1 MYYRFD
7 YRHFLC
13 LSKSKL
19 VQKLTHSQLFFIFRN
34 ENVYLGT
41 PSYIYLHHTLDFG
54 SVVIWVLISCCR
66 IRLTFPPTLKICISF
81 EPQHVECKLGIWENP
96 PASIYLPTLS
106 TFSTV
111 AGAPWCIHFASS
123 IRFDSCSSSCCFCG
137 CQVWLLTR
145 AFGLANYQNPSLRSR
160 HLPVAGK
167 RGRISNSSPRTL
179 WVNKEFPSLNWH
191 VGDLRGSP
199 AGRVIS
205 WSLTK
210 EYPLTDMRHQ
220 RWYQIHL
227 QSQLS

>member
-1 MYYRFD
+1 
-7 YRHFLC
+7 
-13 LSKSKL
+13 
-19 VQKLTHSQLFFIFRN
+19 
-34 ENVYLGT
+34 
-41 PSYIYLHHTLDFG
+41 
-54 SVVIWVLISCCR
+54 VLISCCR

-167 RGRISNSSPRTL
+167 RGRIRNSSPRTL
-179 WVNKEFPSLNWH
+179 WLDKEFPSLNWH

-199 AGRVIS
+199 AVRVIS

-210 EYPLTDMRHQ
+210 EYPLTDMRHH